1 MLQTPSHQSTAC
13 PRCLSDLADE
23 RAGRRERQVAQAM
36 ESGKGGGFL
45 HEEKLGS
52 YSCHS
57 QQALLCEHLKNKAL

>member
-1 MLQTPSHQSTAC
+1 M
-13 PRCLSDLADE
+13 
-23 RAGRRERQVAQAM
+23 AQAM